1 MFNSSK
7 TNKKPYV
14 TARPEVTY
22 KSLTGE
28 TAQGQLKFIVM
39 ATDGREYPKVTPW
52 TPVDVPYS
60 VGQHHL

>member
-22 KSLTGE
+22 KTLTGDS
-28 TAQGQLKFIVM
+28 AQGQLKFIIM
-39 ATDGREYPKVTPW
+39 ATDGREYFETAFL
-52 TPVDVPYS
+52 TSAD
-60 VGQHHL
+60 L